1 MNEEVTAALANLPD
15 KPYIYEDMVE
25 LNKIIIEELP
35 PATCV
40 GGALYKKSK
49 KYTTHGRLWQKGRN
63 KTNGK
68 GKEPV
73 AVDEEKS
80 PPDTPTKN

>member
-1 MNEEVTAALANLPD
+1 
-15 KPYIYEDMVE
+15 MVE
-25 LNKIIIEELP
+25 LNRIIIEELS
-35 PATCV
+35 PAKCIDGTF
-40 GGALYKKSK
+40 YKKSK
-49 KYTTHGRLWQKGRN
+49 RHTFKRLDFKN
-63 KTNGK
+63 KRINGK